1 MLGASLDLLEHLGNK
16 LVNAHLNGLVGTIA
30 DGNVAGLDLLLA
42 QDEHVGHAV
51 DAASLADL
59 VANLLVAVVADHA
72 DAGLLQLGAYL
83 VGVVAALLRDGKR
96 LDLHGSQPGGELA
109 RKVLNQNTNEALD
122 GAKAHAVQHDGAL
135 LGAVGVHVLQV
146 KVERHLE
153 VELHG
158 TALPGTA
165 ERVLQVEVDLGAVE
179 GAVTLVDLVV
189 HAQLLQ
195 SGAQALLGARPV
207 LVRTH
212 GVLGA
217 GGKLNVVLKA
227 KLLVHGVDEVNHAH
241 DLVSQLVGT
250 HKQVGVVLVKAAH
263 AEQAVKGAAQLVAV
277 HQANLAGANGQLAV
291 RMRLGG
297 VHQHA
302 ARAVHGLNA
311 VLFVVDDGGVH
322 VVLVVV
328 PVARGL
334 PQLLVHD
341 ERRGDLHVAGLV
353 VDLAPVVQQRVLK
366 DHAVGQ
372 EEREAGGLVA
382 HHKEVHFAAD
392 LAMVALL
399 GLLQHVHML
408 VELFLGGKGD
418 AVDAGEH
425 LVVLVA
431 LPVGARDA
439 GELKGLQSLGV
450 ADVGTDAHVDVVA
463 LLVEGDAGVVV
474 QVADVLDLVLL
485 AALLH
490 KGDGLGTG
498 LLVHGELEVLLDDP
512 FHLGLDRG
520 EVVLADLDALGQV
533 DVVVKAVVGR
543 GAVGKVGLGIEA
555 LDGLRHDVRG
565 GVADDVR
572 DLVLREL
579 GHRTVIVE
587 CLHGYVFSS
596 RMPDASACDALG
608 VFDLHHYRQVA
619 LVYKRPPHLNGTA
632 GDFLRMLHRVGAGYV
647 CGAGRLRGMPAVRP
661 WLASGPAMDALLNAS
676 SAVGANLPV
685 RVERAMAA
693 GAHVTNL
700 GVAHGAHDKI
710 LLDGGAALRAG
721 AVLGKLALAQGHV
734 KLLLLAVGRVG
745 VRAQDQIGDEAHKRD
760 QGDDAPRH
768 VGAGAAA
775 ASVDEHIDDRQHIQ
789 GDDKANKGI
798 DDAHKLRRHKLG
810 DVLGHYGYLSEY

>member
-1 MLGASLDLLEHLGNK
+1 MLVVVKLALGASLDLLEYLGHK
-16 LVNAHLNGLVGTIA
+16 LINAHLNGLVGAIA
-30 DGNVAGLDLLLA
+30 DGDVTGLDLLLA
-42 QDEHVGHAV
+42 QDEHVGHAI
-51 DAASLADL
+51 DAAGLANL
-59 VANLLVAVVADHA
+59 VTDLLVAVVADHA
-72 DAGLLQLGAYL
+72 NAGLLQLGAYL
-83 VGVVAALLRDGKR
+83 VGVVAALLGDGKC
-96 LDLHGSQPGGELA
+96 LDLHGGQPGGELT
-109 RKVLNQNTNEALD
+109 RKVLNQNTDEALN
-122 GAKAHAVQHDGAL
+122 GAKAYAVQHDGAF
-135 LGAVGVHVLQV
+135 LGAVGVHVLQI

-179 GAVTLVDLVV
+179 GAVALVDLVV

-195 SGAQALLGARPV
+195 SSAQALLGTNPV

-227 KLLVHGVDEVNHAH
+227 KLLVHGVDEVDHAH
-241 DLVSQLVGT
+241 DLVGQLIGT

-263 AEQAVKGAAQLVAV
+263 AEQAVQGAAQLVAV
-277 HQANLAGANGQLAV
+277 HQANLAGADGQLAIGV
-291 RMRLGG
+291 RLGG

-311 VLFVVDDGGVH
+311 VLFVVNDGGVH
-322 VVLVVV
+322 VVLIVI

-341 ERRGDLHVAGLV
+341 ERRGDLHVAGLAM
-353 VDLAPVVQQRVLK
+353 DLAPVVQQRVLK

-372 EEREAGGLVA
+372 EEREAGGLVT
-382 HHKEVHFAAD
+382 HHKEVHLAAD
-392 LAMVALL
+392 LAVVALL
-399 GLLQHVHML
+399 GLLQHVHVL
-408 VELFLGGKGD
+408 VELLLGGKGD

-431 LPVGARDA
+431 LPVSTRDA
-439 GELKGLQSLGV
+439 GELKGLEGLGV
-450 ADVGTDAHVDVVA
+450 ADVGADAHVDVVA
-463 LLVEGDAGVVV
+463 LLIEGDAGVVV
-474 QVADVLDLVLL
+474 QVVNVLDLVLL

-498 LLVHGELEVLLDDP
+498 LLKDGELEVLLDDL

-533 DVVVKAVVGR
+533 DVVVEAVVGR
-543 GAVGKVGLGIEA
+543 GTVGKVGLGVQA

-565 GVADDVR
+565 GVTDDVR

-608 VFDLHHYRQVA
+608 VL
-619 LVYKRPPHLNGTA
+619 T
-632 GDFLRMLHRVGAGYV
+632 
-647 CGAGRLRGMPAVRP
+647 CIIIGRLPWYTSARRTLMARRAIFYACFIVRGGAWGARCP
-661 WLASGPAMDALLNAS
+661 WLVAGPAMDALLDAS
-676 SAVGANLPV
+676 SAVGADLPV
-685 RVERAMAA
+685 RIERAMAA
-693 GAHVTNL
+693 GAHVANL
-700 GVAHGAHDKI
+700 GVAHRADDKV
-710 LLDGGAALRAG
+710 LLDGRAALRAG

-734 KLLLLAVGRVG
+734 QLLLLAVGRVG
-745 VRAQDQIGDEAHKRD
+745 VRAQDQVGNEAYKRD
-760 QGDDAPRH
+760 EGDNAPCH

-798 DDAHKLRRHKLG
+798 DDAHKLRRHELG
-810 DVLGHYGYLSEY
+810 DVLGHYGNLSDY

>member
-1 MLGASLDLLEHLGNK
+1 MLIVVKLALGAGLDLLENLRNK

-30 DGNVAGLDLLLA
+30 DGNIAGLDLLLA
-42 QDEHVGHAV
+42 QDEHIGHAV
-51 DAASLADL
+51 DAASLANL
-59 VANLLVAVVADHA
+59 VADLLVAVVADHA
-72 DAGLLQLGAYL
+72 NAGLLQLCAHL
-83 VGVVAALLRDGKR
+83 VSVVAALLGNGKR

-109 RKVLNQNTNEALD
+109 RKVLDQNTDEALD
-122 GAKAHAVQHDGAL
+122 GAKAYAVQHDGAL
-135 LGAVGVHVLQV
+135 LGAVGVHVLQI

-179 GAVTLVDLVV
+179 GAVALVDLVV

-227 KLLVHGVDEVNHAH
+227 KLLVHGVDEVDHAH
-241 DLVSQLVGT
+241 DLVGQLVGT

-263 AEQAVKGAAQLVAV
+263 AEQAVQGAAQLVAV

-291 RMRLGG
+291 GVRLGG

-302 ARAVHGLNA
+302 TRAVHGLNA
-311 VLFVVDDGGVH
+311 VLFVVDNGGVH

-341 ERRGDLHVAGLV
+341 ERRGNLHVAGLV

-382 HHKEVHFAAD
+382 HHKEVHLAAD
-392 LAMVALL
+392 LAVVALL
-399 GLLQHVHML
+399 GFLQHVHVL

-431 LPVGARDA
+431 LPVGARDT
-439 GELKGLQSLGV
+439 GELKGLERLGV
-450 ADVGTDAHVDVVA
+450 ADVGADAHVDVVA
-463 LLVEGDAGVVV
+463 LLVEGDTGVVV

-485 AALLH
+485 ATLLH
-490 KGDGLGTG
+490 KGDGLGAG
-498 LLVHGELEVLLDDP
+498 LLKDGELEVLLDDL

-520 EVVLADLDALGQV
+520 KVVLADLDALGQV
-533 DVVVKAVVGR
+533 DVVVEAVVGR
-543 GAVGKVGLGIEA
+543 GAVGKVGLGIET
-555 LDGLRHDVRG
+555 LDGLCHDVRG
-565 GVADDVR
+565 GVTDDVR

-608 VFDLHHYRQVA
+608 VL
-619 LVYKRPPHLNGTA
+619 T
-632 GDFLRMLHRVGAGYV
+632 
-647 CGAGRLRGMPAVRP
+647 CIIIGRLP
-661 WLASGPAMDALLNAS
+661 WYT
-676 SAVGANLPV
+676 SARRTLMA
-685 RVERAMAA
+685 RRAIFYACFI
-693 GAHVTNL
+693 VW
-700 GVAHGAHDKI
+700 
-710 LLDGGAALRAG
+710 GGAAGRA
-721 AVLGKLALAQGHV
+721 
-734 KLLLLAVGRVG
+734 
-745 VRAQDQIGDEAHKRD
+745 
-760 QGDDAPRH
+760 
-768 VGAGAAA
+768 
-775 ASVDEHIDDRQHIQ
+775 
-789 GDDKANKGI
+789 
-798 DDAHKLRRHKLG
+798 
-810 DVLGHYGYLSEY
+810 